1 LPGRFQLLKTEK
13 PLVLL
18 DNASNLDAF
27 NNLFL
32 GIRLVNYTHQ
42 LKGLVLIVAADND
55 QLFDTEF
62 LRAARYFF
70 KKTSGQVIFCPSQKS
85 SLELKNKGGHFDA
98 ERISNEIR
106 SFKVKAK
113 SAKNLADAYNQALK
127 AVDAQNGLIVIAGS
141 TSVVQEFNKL
151 AEQK

>member
-1 LPGRFQLLKTEK
+1 LPGRFQLLKNEK
-13 PLVLL
+13 PLILL

-42 LKGLVLIVAADND
+42 LKGLVLIIAADND
-55 QLFDTEF
+55 QLFDPEF

-70 KKTSGQVIFCPSQKS
+70 KKTSGQIIFCPTQKS
-85 SLELKNKGGHFDA
+85 SLEIKNKAGHFDA

-113 SAKNLADAYNQALK
+113 SAKNLAEAYSQALK
-127 AVDAQNGLIVIAGS
+127 AVDLQNGLIVIAGS
-141 TSVVQEFNKL
+141 TSIVQEFNKL
-151 AEQK
+151 ISQQ